1 MVSSFAVKTI
11 PETAAALGMSYG
23 TVRYLETMAF
33 RKLRRRLGIQPL
45 SRGLQVPRVSDHA
58 DGQRADAL
66 ASAWPKPE
74 EISNERN

>member
-1 MVSSFAVKTI
+1 MVSSFAIKTI
-11 PETAAALGMSYG
+11 PETAAALGMTYG
-23 TVRYLETMAF
+23 TVRYLETVAL
-33 RKLRRRLGIQPL
+33 RKLRRRLGIQTL
-45 SRGLQVPRVSDHA
+45 SRSLTRETDHT